1 MLAPINY
8 LLENK
13 SPMDSFFGG
22 MQSVQGLQQNDN
34 TLRQQEL
41 VNEAQTSAQARKAQM
56 EAELDQLD
64 TTDINAMRAFNVR
77 YPDMA
82 KGVQTAYDQLN
93 AKQKENTL
101 VNHSR
106 IASLLRYGRPESA
119 IDMLNSQVE
128 AYRNS
133 GDEKGA
139 QETQSMADM
148 IKMSPEAGLA
158 ALTWGLSIMSPKDV
172 SDNMKGF
179 TESTGVSRKEVDTG
193 NQIQSYAIDPL
204 TGNVSGAEWIADK
217 AATPDNVLNNETSR
231 FNTTQTNEVSEANNI
246 RTNQASENNNIR
258 TNTVSE
264 GNNIRTN
271 NQSNVNSERSALIQ
285 QFGITE
291 QGRRA
296 DQQIEY
302 NLQKQELANKQ
313 AKLQSFG
320 GKVYMV
326 YKDGTAAPAIDAQG
340 NQITDTK
347 VDPTIQ
353 RDIRNEKVRIN
364 KLNAILPEAEKL
376 LQNATGSRTGAAL
389 DSGARLFGYST
400 EGAKTTAQLEVLS
413 GQLVS
418 MMPRM
423 EGPQSDKD
431 VAMYKQMAGNIADPT
446 KTVAERQAAL
456 KTIRRM
462 TQKAESDLAKSEKQ
476 AGQPA
481 GASRTDAKRSSLFN

>member
-1 MLAPINY
+1 MQLAQSY
-8 LLENK
+8 LAGQAGPFDGVLEAY
-13 SPMDSFFGG
+13 G
-22 MQSVQGLQQNDN
+22 QGQV
-34 TLRQQEL
+34 LRQNRDTLQ
-41 VNEAQTSAQARKAQM
+41 AQQAEQARKIQAQQQL
-56 EAELDQLD
+56 EQLD
-64 TTDINAMRAFNVR
+64 WN
-77 YPDMA
+77 DMSAVSRVVAQFPEYTKGA
-82 KGVQTAYDQLN
+82 KDYYDALE
-93 AKQKENTL
+93 AKEQQS
-101 VNHSR
+101 V
-106 IASLLRYGRPESA
+106 LLDMSKSISA
-119 IDMLNSQVE
+119 LNSDRPDIAV
-128 AYRNS
+128 
-133 GDEKGA
+133 
-139 QETQSMADM
+139 QSMREKAAAYNDM
-148 IKMSPEAGLA
+148 GNKEKAEEYSQMAEWMASDPQA
-158 ALTWGLSIMSPKDV
+158 ARRALMMNYAVLSPK
-172 SDNMKGF
+172 
-179 TESTGVSRKEVDTG
+179 ESGANLENYGKALNPQRKEVDAG
-193 NQIQSYAIDPL
+193 NTIYNYQIDPV
-204 TGNVSGAEWIADK
+204 TGEIGGAEFVVDK
-217 AATPDNVLNNETSR
+217 APTPDNVLDNETSIA
-231 FNTTQTNEVSEANNI
+231 NTTQTNQVSEANNI

>member
-1 MLAPINY
+1 MQLAQSY
-8 LLENK
+8 LQGMANPFDGVLEAY
-13 SPMDSFFGG
+13 G
-22 MQSVQGLQQNDN
+22 QGQQ
-34 TLRQQEL
+34 LRQNRDTLQ
-41 VNEAQTSAQARKAQM
+41 AQQAEQARKIQAQQALEPLDWNDMGAVRRVVAQYPEYTKGAQDYYGQM
-56 EAELDQLD
+56 EAKAQQGLLGTMSRGISALQSGSNQVASDLF
-64 TTDINAMRAFNVR
+64 RAQ
-77 YPDMA
+77 A
-82 KGVQTAYDQLN
+82 EG
-93 AKQKENTL
+93 
-101 VNHSR
+101 
-106 IASLLRYGRPESA
+106 
-119 IDMLNSQVE
+119 
-128 AYRNS
+128 YRNS
-133 GDEKGA
+133 GDEDAAETADWLAEMSIRDPATAQRALMIQYAGISDEKSGA
-139 QETQSMADM
+139 NLKAYG
-148 IKMSPEAGLA
+148 EALN
-158 ALTWGLSIMSPKDV
+158 PQ
-172 SDNMKGF
+172 
-179 TESTGVSRKEVDTG
+179 RKEVDAG
-193 NQIQSYAIDPL
+193 NTIYNYQIDPV
-204 TGNVSGAEWIADK
+204 TGEIGGAEFVVDK
-217 AATPDNVLNNETSR
+217 AATPDNVLDNETSII
-231 FNTTQTNEVSEANNI
+231 NTTQTNQVNRDNNI
-246 RTNQASENNNIR
+246 LTNQTNRENNIT
-258 TNTVSE
+258 TNQTSRLNTQD
-264 GNNIRTN
+264 NNA
-271 NQSNVNSERSALIQ
+271 QSNINSQRDALIKE
-285 QFGITE
+285 FGITE